1 MSWAVRPEKPSG
13 MRLLVRSKS
22 SEPATPVT
30 EAVTVYEPAVALA
43 VAVTEATPL
52 DPVVTSWAESCA
64 EAPELGTAKVDN
76 ATGHRLD
83 GVVGRHGDGQG
94 IGKCGLIHRG
104 LWRAPGHQRDGESLA
119 LESADVGIGRIKRFA
134 ALVGRDSAH
143 GRACADGGATGQES
157 HGLGLPSVAPQSG
170 EYGIGDANDVA
181 ILSVDQS
188 C

>member
-1 MSWAVRPEKPSG
+1 M
-13 MRLLVRSKS
+13 RSKS

-52 DPVVTSWAESCA
+52 DPMVDVLGR
-64 EAPELGTAKVDN
+64 ELGRGAGARNGESDN

-83 GVVGRHGDGQG
+83 GVVGRDGDGQG
-94 IGKCGLIHRG
+94 IGKCGLVHRG

-119 LESADVGIGRIKRFA
+119 LERADVGIGRIERFA

-143 GRACADGGATGQES
+143 ERACAQGGATGQES

-188 C
+188 G